1 MTWYILLMTVFVLS
15 PEVLDVIKSSKHD
28 ISKCRRAKRPQPIAP
43 RERMPQLSIYDAGLC
58 VSTKSVKGLSADLQ
72 SFHLSPARVT
82 LSSNRPFL

>member
-58 VSTKSVKGLSADLQ
+58 VSTNLSRGSQLTCSLFIYLQ
-72 SFHLSPARVT
+72 HG
-82 LSSNRPFL
+82 